1 MPDYGHAL
9 EFGTFITPI
18 NDPPERAVDLA
29 ALSEDLGFDLVTFQD
44 HPYQPRFHD
53 TWTLLAWTAA
63 RTSRIRLAANV
74 HNIPLRP
81 PAVLARAAASLDLL
95 SGGRFE
101 LAIGAGGFW
110 DAIEAMGGTRLEPG
124 EAVQAFEEAIDV
136 IRGIWDVSERSPL
149 RAGGEFYRVDGAKRG
164 PAPAHDM
171 PIWVGAAGPRM
182 LRLLARKGDGWLP
195 SFAWAKREGLAR
207 GNAVIDA
214 EAARIGRDPRDIRR
228 LVNIGGRFQGDR
240 GDTFE
245 GPPAAWADDIVDLA
259 ITEGVGTFILA
270 SDDPETITTFA
281 TEVIPAVRLG
291 FDTRRAARGAT
302 QPAG

>member
-1 MPDYGHAL
+1 MPDYGHIL
-9 EFGTFITPI
+9 EFGTFLTPL
-18 NDPPERAVDLA
+18 NDPPELAVDLA
-29 ALSEDLGFDLVTFQD
+29 VLSEDLGFDLVTFQD

-63 RTSRIRLAANV
+63 RTNRIRLSANV

-101 LAIGAGGFW
+101 LALGAGGFW
-110 DAIEAMGGTRLEPG
+110 DAIEAMGGKRLAPG

-136 IRGIWDVSERSPL
+136 IRGIWDVSDRAPL
-149 RAGGEFYRVDGAKRG
+149 RAGGEFHRVDGAKRG

-182 LRLLARKGDGWLP
+182 LRLLARKADGWLP
-195 SFAWAKREGLAR
+195 SFAWAKRDGIAK
-207 GNAVIDA
+207 GNAIIDA
-214 EAARIGRDPRDIRR
+214 EATKVRRDPREIRR
-228 LVNIGGRFQGDR
+228 LVNIGGRFQDQR
-240 GDTFE
+240 GGAFE
-245 GPPAAWADDIVDLA
+245 GSPAAWVDEIVDLA
-259 ITEGVGTFILA
+259 VEQGVGTFILA

-281 TEVIPAVRLG
+281 NEVIPEAR
-291 FDTRRAARGAT
+291 TRVVERRS
-302 QPAG
+302 